1 MQNAKKTPEVRRAQA
16 AAQDDRDLRTA
27 LLANDDIG
35 NFEDVA
41 VRADEVSEGRI
52 FGLDAVQR
60 MVLSIVLFIVV
71 TVVGIALLFATGTI
85 VIR

>member
-1 MQNAKKTPEVRRAQA
+1 MPDAKKA
-16 AAQDDRDLRTA
+16 AAPVQDDSDLRA
-27 LLANDDIG
+27 GMLATDDVG
-35 NFEDVA
+35 NFEDVVA
-41 VRADEVSEGRI
+41 PVESEGRI

-60 MVLSIVLFIVV
+60 MVLSIVLFLVV